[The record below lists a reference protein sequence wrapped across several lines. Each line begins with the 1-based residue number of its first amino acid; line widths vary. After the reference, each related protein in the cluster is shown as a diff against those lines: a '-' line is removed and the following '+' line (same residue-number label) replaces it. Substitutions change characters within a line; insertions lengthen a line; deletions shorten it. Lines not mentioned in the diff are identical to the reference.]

1 LPDRYPVTLHPMI
14 QLTRLNNSGF
24 TVNADLIK
32 FVEQNPDTVITLVNG
47 EKILVQ
53 EPVGEVVSRVV
64 EFRRRLVAGVAT
76 LGHTAPLVLT
86 QSANPNTNES
96 EG

>member
-1 LPDRYPVTLHPMI
+1 MPDRYPVTLHPMI

-86 QSANPNTNES
+86 RSANPNTNES

>member
-1 LPDRYPVTLHPMI
+1 MI

-64 EFRRRLVAGVAT
+64 EFRRRLMAGAAT
-76 LGHTAPLVLT
+76 LGHTTPLVLT
-86 QSANPNTNES
+86 RSANPTTNES

>member
-1 LPDRYPVTLHPMI
+1 MI
-14 QLTRLNNSGF
+14 HLTRLNNSTF

-53 EPVGEVVSRVV
+53 EPVGEIVSRIV
-64 EFRRRLVAGVAT
+64 EFRRRLLTGLPGAG
-76 LGHTAPLVLT
+76 HNSPLVFSRPVIST
-86 QSANPNTNES
+86 IDES